1 MSGDDPDIKEDV
13 PLPVRKPLQCLD
25 WLYEGAINGIPG
37 VDGLEDL
44 AQSYSAQHPRNDDAI
59 DRLINWQVAKA
70 GAAGFVT
77 GVGGMLTL
85 PVAIPANLVGVLYIQ
100 IRMIG
105 AVAHLRGYD
114 VRSDQVRT
122 LVVACL
128 AGSAALDILKGV
140 GINIGTQVTRQMV
153 LRISGEVLKRINQA
167 VGFRL
172 VTKAG
177 SKGVVNLVKGVPLVG
192 GVVGGLS
199 TPLRPRSS
207 AGQRGGCLLLSGSF
221 DAVSPRKLKSHE
233 ARIYEAWHEQEG
245 QSFNYGDPPLL
256 VGLQRLGLFQSKQP
270 ERRRADAS

>member
-1 MSGDDPDIKEDV
+1 VAVVGGDDPDIEEE
-13 PLPVRKPLQCLD
+13 PSLPIRKLLQCLG

-44 AQSYSAQHPRNDDAI
+44 AQSYGAQHCCTDVAI

-85 PVAIPANLVGVLYIQ
+85 PVTIPANLAGVLYIQ

-105 AVAHLRGYD
+105 AVARLRGYD
-114 VRSDQVRT
+114 VRSDQVKT
-122 LVVACL
+122 LVIACL

-153 LRISGEVLKRINQA
+153 LRVSGEVLKRVNQA

-177 SKGVVNLVKGVPLVG
+177 SKGAVNLLKGVPLVG
-192 GVVGGLS
+192 GVVGG
-199 TPLRPRSS
+199 T
-207 AGQRGGCLLLSGSF
+207 F
-221 DAVSPRKLKSHE
+221 DAAATKVIGRTAKQVFAPL
-233 ARIYEAWHEQEG
+233 EQ
-245 QSFNYGDPPLL
+245 F
-256 VGLQRLGLFQSKQP
+256 
-270 ERRRADAS
+270 